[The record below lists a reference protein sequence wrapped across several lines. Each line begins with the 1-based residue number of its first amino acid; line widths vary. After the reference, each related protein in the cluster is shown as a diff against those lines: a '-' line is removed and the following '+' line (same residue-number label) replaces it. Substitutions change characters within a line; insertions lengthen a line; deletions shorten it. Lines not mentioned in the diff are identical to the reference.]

1 MHMRRG
7 QSTFAPV
14 RKSAPKWF
22 AKHNYAG
29 PRQGHAE
36 PLRYSKNKFH
46 QTAYR
51 FLLFMYKPFWGAGG
65 SLKEG
70 QYVALYD
77 T

>member
-7 QSTFAPV
+7 QSTFALV

-29 PRQGHAE
+29 PRQGQAE
-36 PLRYSKNKFH
+36 QLRYSKNKFH
-46 QTAYR
+46 QTAYES
-51 FLLFMYKPFWGAGG
+51 FWGAGG

-70 QYVALYD
+70 QYVAHSI
-77 T
+77 